1 MSELEYARKK
11 QFMERELNM
20 AEQAKTERDAFL
32 RIIEEQRKSE
42 ANEREINDEKN
53 SALRAHAQCI
63 REQIQQN
70 SEKKKQD
77 RLDFLEEGKKIRQ
90 RLEDE
95 RLKVEGIK
103 QRKMVELDDLGI
115 SDKYKAELAKKKITW
130 RI

>member
-1 MSELEYARKK
+1 MQDLELARKK

-42 ANEREINDEKN
+42 ANEREIADEKN
-53 SALRAHAQCI
+53 SALRSHAQCI

-95 RLKVEGIK
+95 RSKVEGIK
-103 QRKMVELDDLGI
+103 QRKMVELNDLGI

>member
-115 SDKYKAELAKKKITW
+115 SDKYKAELAKKKIT
-130 RI
+130 

>member
-1 MSELEYARKK
+1 MQDLEFARKK

-42 ANEREINDEKN
+42 ANEREIADEKN
-53 SALRAHAQCI
+53 SALRSHAQCI

-95 RLKVEGIK
+95 RSKVEGIK
-103 QRKMVELDDLGI
+103 QRKMVELNDLGI

>member
-1 MSELEYARKK
+1 MKP
-11 QFMERELNM
+11 
-20 AEQAKTERDAFL
+20 
-32 RIIEEQRKSE
+32 
-42 ANEREINDEKN
+42 ANNTY
-53 SALRAHAQCI
+53 LFY

-115 SDKYKAELAKKKITW
+115 SDKYKAELAKKKIT
-130 RI
+130 